1 MEIQESLFT
10 TENIAYAVFA
20 ILAVIVAFTLIKK
33 VASCL
38 LRTVVFLLMLAALA
52 YIYLNYIDK
61 GEENAE
67 QQKTEYRT
75 PSSKV

>member
-61 GEENAE
+61 GEENAD
-67 QQKTEYRT
+67 QQKTEYRI

>member
-10 TENIAYAVFA
+10 TENIAYVVFA

-38 LRTVVFLLMLAALA
+38 LRTVVFLFMLAALA

-61 GEENAE
+61 GEENAD

>member
-61 GEENAE
+61 GEENTD
-67 QQKTEYRT
+67 QQEIEYSS
-75 PSSKV
+75 SSKKV

>member
-10 TENIAYAVFA
+10 TENIAYVVFA

-33 VASCL
+33 IASCL

-61 GEENAE
+61 GEEKAD
-67 QQKTEYRT
+67 QQKIEYRN